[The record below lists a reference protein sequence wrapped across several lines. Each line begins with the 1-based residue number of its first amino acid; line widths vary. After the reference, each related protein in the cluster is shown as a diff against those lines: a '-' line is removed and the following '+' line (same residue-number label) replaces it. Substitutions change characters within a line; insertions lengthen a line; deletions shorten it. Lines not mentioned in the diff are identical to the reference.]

1 MAYGDRMTLKVKEFG
16 RRIEIR
22 VQRGTITR
30 CSETMAI
37 IEYHDSPVRNLPR
50 GERARKKRRNQ

>member
-1 MAYGDRMTLKVKEFG
+1 MAYGDRMTLKIREFG
-16 RRIEIR
+16 RKIEIT

-30 CSETMAI
+30 CNDRMAM

-50 GERARKKRRNQ
+50 GEKMRKKRSNQ